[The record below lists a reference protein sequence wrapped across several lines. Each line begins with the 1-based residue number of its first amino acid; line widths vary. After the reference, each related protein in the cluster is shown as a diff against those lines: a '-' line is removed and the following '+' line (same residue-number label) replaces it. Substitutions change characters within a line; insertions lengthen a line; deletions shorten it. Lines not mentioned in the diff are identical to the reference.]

1 MKVTT
6 CTTAILADVLLLRYM
21 YISMLHHCLSNK
33 ITKVVL
39 DRIIV
44 YTLYKILS

>member
-21 YISMLHHCLSNK
+21 YYSIISWAIKL
-33 ITKVVL
+33 TKVGL
-39 DRIIV
+39 HRIIV
-44 YTLYKILS
+44 YTLYNNLS